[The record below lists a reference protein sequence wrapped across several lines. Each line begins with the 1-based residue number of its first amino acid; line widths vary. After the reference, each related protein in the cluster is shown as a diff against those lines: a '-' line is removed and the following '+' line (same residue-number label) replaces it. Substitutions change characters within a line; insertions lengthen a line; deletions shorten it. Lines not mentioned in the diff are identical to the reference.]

1 MKRSSGKIKIK
12 QRVVRR
18 RGGWN
23 EGEEVSK
30 VDNKGLEASRDELG
44 NMRESEET
52 NFNLENEL
60 QLFESTISFF
70 ATCGVNSNESDDT
83 DLSSITN

>member
-23 EGEEVSK
+23 EGEELSE
-30 VDNKGLEASRDELG
+30 DGNKGLETSRDELG

-52 NFNLENEL
+52 NFQLGKRTSTFRIYDQFFRNLWS
-60 QLFESTISFF
+60 QLERV
-70 ATCGVNSNESDDT
+70 G
-83 DLSSITN
+83 

>member
-23 EGEEVSK
+23 EGEEVSEEG
-30 VDNKGLEASRDELG
+30 NKGLETSREEFG
-44 NMRESEET
+44 NMRKSEET

-60 QLFESTISFF
+60 QLSTIDFSQLLQS
-70 ATCGVNSNESDDT
+70 TRTTQDGT
-83 DLSSITN
+83 DQ